1 MTRAYCAT
9 CGKELDMQHGRARN
23 VYIVQPCKH
32 CLVEAAQAA
41 IEGMQDH
48 LADMGG
54 RG

>member
-1 MTRAYCAT
+1 MTRAYCAS
-9 CGKELDMQHGRARN
+9 CGRMLEGSYRGPGEMQ
-23 VYIVQPCKH
+23 VQPCKH
-32 CLVEAAQAA
+32 CLAEAAQAA